1 MIEVIGRAVVPQS
14 PEEVLRFVCDLER
27 YRLADRKIGKII
39 RQPVLSA
46 DGTGTARSRGRV
58 RGLPTPADT
67 NDVRLQRWTRIDF
80 VGSSGSWM
88 RKILDFHGWFTC
100 EETDAGTVVEHGEH
114 FDFHRPGSWL
124 IEPFLRKWLA
134 ADMDK
139 EMTRLARLVGAT
151 GADASEPE
159 RT

>member
-14 PEEVLRFVCDLER
+14 
-27 YRLADRKIGKII
+27 
-39 RQPVLSA
+39 
-46 DGTGTARSRGRV
+46 
-58 RGLPTPADT
+58 
-67 NDVRLQRWTRIDF
+67 
-80 VGSSGSWM
+80 
-88 RKILDFHGWFTC
+88 
-100 EETDAGTVVEHGEH
+100 H
-114 FDFHRPGSWL
+114 FDFHRPGSRL

-139 EMTRLARLVGAT
+139 EVTRLARFVGAT